1 LNQHLMERL
10 QGHQE
15 RMQQQ
20 ALQHA
25 HQQAQ
30 QQAHIAQQV
39 QHVHQTQQQQ
49 VYQQMQHT
57 HQALQEAQT
66 MQFLALQAQQAT
78 SAEKMARRLQDR
90 VFWLLHDCVEI
101 CTEALK

>member
-1 LNQHLMERL
+1 
-10 QGHQE
+10 
-15 RMQQQ
+15 MQQQ

-49 VYQQMQHT
+49 VHQQMQHT

-78 SAEKMARRLQDR
+78 SEEKMARWLQDR